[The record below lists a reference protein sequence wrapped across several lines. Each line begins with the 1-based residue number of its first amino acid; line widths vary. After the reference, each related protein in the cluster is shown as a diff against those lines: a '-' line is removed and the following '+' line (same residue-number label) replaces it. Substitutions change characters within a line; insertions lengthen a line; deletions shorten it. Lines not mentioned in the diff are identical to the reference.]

1 MLKQP
6 GENPRI
12 LVTNDDGINAPGLK
26 VMEAIAREI
35 SNEVYVVA
43 PEINHSGAGHSLTLR
58 RPLRTRRIS
67 ERHFAVDGTPT
78 DCVLLALQNI
88 LADKDINLILSGVNH
103 GHNLGEDVTYSG
115 TIAAAMEA
123 TLLQVPAIAFSQA
136 CRDRHPVK
144 WKTAEHWAL
153 GIIRPMLSMEWP
165 KDVLMNVNFPDVIV
179 PSVKGVQVTR
189 QGKQKIGD
197 ELIERIDPRGEP
209 YVWIGLSR
217 GETSH
222 ADGTDVAAVRDGYVS
237 VTPIQLDMTHHPSF
251 AKLSKLLPSR
261 VNSAEFQPES

>member
-1 MLKQP
+1 MLKAP
-6 GENPRI
+6 GDKPRI

-26 VMEAIAREI
+26 VMEAIAKEI
-35 SNEVYVVA
+35 SDEVWVVA
-43 PEINHSGAGHSLTLR
+43 PEVNHSGAGHSLTLR
-58 RPLRTRRIS
+58 RPLRTRRLS
-67 ERHFAVDGTPT
+67 ERHYAVDGTPT

-88 LADKDINLILSGVNH
+88 LHGAGIDLILSGVNH

-144 WKTAEHWAL
+144 WKTAEDWAP
-153 GIIRPMLSMEWP
+153 GIIRPLLSMEWP
-165 KDVLMNVNFPDVIV
+165 KDVLINVNFPDCVAQ
-179 PSVKGVQVTR
+179 SVKGVQVTR
-189 QGKQKIGD
+189 QGKQKVGD

-217 GETSH
+217 DQVDH
-222 ADGTDVAAVRDGYVS
+222 ADGTDVAALRDHWVS

-251 AKLSKLLPSR
+251 TKLANLLA
-261 VNSAEFQPES
+261 NL